1 VTTNPEESDELK
13 ENLRRIVLERLIFN
27 LALLLGL
34 SQFALGVWAWSIV
47 AGRAPLRWPLALAL
61 VVGLVAAN
69 SFLVPALRRARVAA
83 GPRAW
88 AARLYTESG
97 VGTLLVASALGAAW
111 ALWLA
116 VGPLVAGIGLDVS
129 FRSFSSLIVAA
140 AVVVVLWGFTIGQA
154 RVAHTRVRVP
164 LPGLHD
170 DLRGLRI
177 VQLSDLHIGNRL
189 EGAKLARMVE
199 RANRLDPDLIVVTG
213 DIFDFDP
220 EHIADGARELAA
232 LRARYGV
239 YAILGNHDA
248 FAGAELVASALET
261 WSPDLRL
268 LRDEVVALPVGR
280 PLYLAGVE
288 DPGDDW
294 SRRGVELA
302 GLNTVADARRD
313 DGPTVLLVHR
323 PEAFE
328 QAERHGFPLVL
339 SGHTHGGQIA
349 LPVAGGQWNLARVMS
364 RFTRG
369 AYRRNGTTLYVNRGI
384 GVAGPAIRIGCTR
397 EITTIELEP
406 SL

>member
-1 VTTNPEESDELK
+1 MK
-13 ENLRRIVLERLIFN
+13 EKLRRIVLERLIFN

-47 AGRAPLRWPLALAL
+47 AGRSPLPWPLALAL
-61 VVGLVAAN
+61 VAGLVAGN
-69 SFLVPALRRARVAA
+69 SVLVPALRRARVAA

-97 VGTLLVASALGAAW
+97 VGTLLVASSLGVAW
-111 ALWLA
+111 VAWLA
-116 VGPLVAGIGLDVS
+116 IGPLFEAIGPEVVGIDVS
-129 FRSFSSLIVAA
+129 FRSFSALIVAA
-140 AVVVVLWGFTIGQA
+140 AAGVVLWGFTIGQA
-154 RVAHTRVRVP
+154 RIAHTRVRVA

-189 EGAKLARMVE
+189 EGAKLTRMLE
-199 RANRLDPDLIVVTG
+199 RANRLEADLIVVTG
-213 DIFDFDP
+213 DIFDFDRD
-220 EHIADGARELAA
+220 HIADGARRLAA

-248 FAGAELVASALET
+248 FAGAELVASALAT

-369 AYRRNGTTLYVNRGI
+369 AYRRNGTTLYVNRGL
-384 GVAGPAIRIGCTR
+384 GVAGPAIRLGCTR

-406 SL
+406 FVS